1 MAGYAA
7 FVDYQ
12 RLHMRATEV
21 GERIGRIR
29 EKLGL
34 TQGEFAERLGVTRAS
49 VARYEAGRV
58 PNLSLLRRIARLG
71 RVSVGWILQEV
82 PSQGPRRT
90 RDEST
95 SPPDTPVPVRN
106 LLVFLRAEMVKLAP
120 LPKERRKR
128 YEDRLLELFARV
140 KQDLEEYRHL
150 LEGGRRQSRRRTRQ
164 STKQRQTP

>member
-21 GERIGRIR
+21 GERIRQIR
-29 EKLGL
+29 EELGL

-58 PNLSLLRRIARLG
+58 PSLNLLRHIARLG
-71 RVSVGWILQEV
+71 GVGVGWILQEV
-82 PSQGPRRT
+82 PAPGPRRT

-95 SPPDTPVPVRN
+95 SPSAIPGPVRN
-106 LLVFLRAEMVKLAP
+106 LLVFLRGEMVKLAP

-128 YEDRLLELFARV
+128 YEDRLLELLARV
-140 KQDLEEYRHL
+140 KRDLEDYRHL
-150 LEGGRRQSRRRTRQ
+150 LDDGGRQSRRRARQ
-164 STKQRQTP
+164 STKRQRTR